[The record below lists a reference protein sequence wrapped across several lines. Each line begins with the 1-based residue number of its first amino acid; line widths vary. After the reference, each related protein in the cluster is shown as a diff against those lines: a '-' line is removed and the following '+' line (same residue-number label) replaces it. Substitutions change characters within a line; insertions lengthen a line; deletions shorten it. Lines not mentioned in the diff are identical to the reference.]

1 MAAKKKKKRAGK
13 QAKTVRKKAAKR
25 ARVARPRRAAARA
38 PSVLVADETFA
49 YVRAMTEDVRT
60 RVVAIMA
67 SVCGTSAD
75 KVGALCLSDLTSPC
89 NLILRGRTASE
100 LNSEWPALMPPFKP
114 TDVACADTAD
124 TLSHQVRQRLP

>member
-1 MAAKKKKKRAGK
+1 MAANNGKKSAGK
-13 QAKTVRKKAAKR
+13 TAAK
-25 ARVARPRRAAARA
+25 AKKSDTKSAVA
-38 PSVLVADETFA
+38 SGD
-49 YVRAMTEDVRT
+49 DVRPK
-60 RVVAIMA
+60 VVAIMA

-100 LNSEWPALMPPFKP
+100 LNAEWPALMPLFKP

>member
-1 MAAKKKKKRAGK
+1 MAAKNGKKSAGK
-13 QAKTVRKKAAKR
+13 AAT
-25 ARVARPRRAAARA
+25 RAATKPALA
-38 PSVLVADETFA
+38 LGDE
-49 YVRAMTEDVRT
+49 VRP

-89 NLILRGRTASE
+89 NLILRGRAASE
-100 LNSEWPALMPPFKP
+100 LNAEWPALMPLFKP